1 MSYAATYLKTLCKPD
16 SYQKDKKAARD
27 YKSSIVA
34 AETINNNPKPIGLL
48 SFDDDDESYAQ
59 MLHIQK
65 YLNQTNQHSIIDDM
79 SVLRL
84 QYKSKFTKVK
94 G

>member
-16 SYQKDKKAARD
+16 SYQVGKKAALN
-27 YKSSIVA
+27 YKSTIASS
-34 AETINNNPKPIGLL
+34 ETINNNPKPIGLL

-84 QYKSKFTKVK
+84 QYNSKFTKIN